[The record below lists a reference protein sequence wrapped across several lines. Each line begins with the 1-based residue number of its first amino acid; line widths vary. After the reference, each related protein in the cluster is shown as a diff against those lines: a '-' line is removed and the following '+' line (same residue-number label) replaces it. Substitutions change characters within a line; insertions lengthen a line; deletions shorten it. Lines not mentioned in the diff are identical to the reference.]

1 MSEELQLKATFTAE
15 DQASAVV
22 RKLRR
27 EVDGLSA
34 SLRKAFTFAP
44 ATDILKST
52 QRLADQHGEIAGQL
66 RRQTAELRTARAAQR
81 ALNVEVGKAG
91 RLQAVGGRAEV
102 RRQSETLAFN
112 RSQMDFMTRMGRQRA
127 QEDRQR
133 ESEHRATLR
142 RIDRERASAGRGA
155 ASRGRDAYDRTT
167 GGVGRATRSAG
178 LVGALGFGATAL
190 AARKA
195 LSAEVDVDAA
205 EINTRIYGQLSKDV
219 ARQLRQ
225 QWAGPLSETMG
236 VATGDLLRSY
246 VEAIKVGIPDI
257 GAKAFSE
264 LSTKVSE
271 AWDVPFKE
279 VVDVLGVTNTILTS
293 GGKAFDIKRI
303 HSVANSIQHLSA
315 SMATTPEKMISFL
328 RRGAGA
334 SQLLGMS
341 QEAGLAFGAASTSLG
356 NEAFSSGR
364 AFDYMAGRLA
374 ELPKIVRRNGD
385 DAKDARKI
393 IGQLGYGSIGNLQ
406 AQQKANPETFVFDF
420 LDRFNRIQDPLKRNE
435 SLRFFAGQEWLG
447 ELGRMVTG
455 MATVRQAQR
464 LANEAKG
471 LDAIGTVWE
480 LHQTKL
486 LFAFKQVKV
495 GFQNIMGEAGM
506 VLSPLAGE
514 VRDYFMKW
522 TESVRNGGFKNRL
535 MAGVEGMIEGFGF
548 KSLPDM
554 LRGIFGEPGANEAG
568 AVETWRK
575 VAKGFA
581 AGITDAVNAIKSA
594 LSVFSG
600 RNGDAESMSRWAAR
614 ILGFSAAMRIAQPA
628 FDFLG
633 GLATGLI
640 GLGNAIATLFL
651 IRKVAA
657 LSAVVGGGAVA
668 GGLLAGGMAISLTGV
683 ALVGGALAVAIMN
696 WETIKKGKDAV
707 TGFWDH
713 VWNGPKDEKHRQAIE
728 DAKKQQRSPFEN
740 LGRALQELFGVK
752 GARAGG
758 LPPGYKNPDAVKSLK
773 QSAEKISAAFE
784 QAGARVQLASLM
796 GGGPGIAASIM
807 GGGAGGGGDNAFVG
821 GSGSIGNGV
830 VNTRGLDSRGILG
843 SFGGSTFASKAPGIM
858 SQLQSD
864 FGLTR
869 EQAAGIVGNLGHESG
884 GFRHM
889 QELNPRGGRG
899 GFGWAQWTGPRR
911 RAFESW
917 AAAKGLDPK
926 SDQANY
932 GFLKHELMT
941 SERGALVSVRRQSTV
956 QGATLAFERSYERAG
971 VKNDGSRL
979 AYANRALGLSSG
991 SGMAG
996 LSAGL
1001 IPVKTSGG
1009 DTTMMDPKAGFGQAF
1024 GGGATH
1030 AGVLAAAQAITGN
1043 IAGGVNRFTGFND
1056 VAHLGRN
1063 SKHNLGLAGDF
1074 TLKDPSRSAEAAE
1087 QLRTMFR
1094 GAGLKDEMFRVI
1106 DEYRNPSPFSSG
1118 GHLHYQFNSQ
1128 EAADQYAASQK
1139 AKALASSQPSA
1150 GAIASGIPYTAPVAR
1165 PGGMFDP
1172 NGGAGNSGFSAP
1184 ITIHGGGQS
1193 AEEIALQVQRRMEQ
1207 AMRWRTHDYESELT

>member
-1 MSEELQLKATFTAE
+1 MSEEIQVKATFTAE
-15 DQASAVV
+15 DKASAVV

-27 EVDGLSA
+27 EVDGLST
-34 SLRKAFTFAP
+34 SLRKSFTFVP

-81 ALNVEVGKAG
+81 ALNVEVGKAS
-91 RLQAVGGRAEV
+91 RVQAVGGRAEV

-142 RIDRERASAGRGA
+142 RIDRERAAAGRGA
-155 ASRGRDAYDRTT
+155 SSRGRDAYDRTT

-195 LSAEVDVDAA
+195 LSAEVDMDAA
-205 EINTRIYGQLSKDV
+205 EINTRIYGQLSKDA

-271 AWDVPFKE
+271 AWEVPFKD

-334 SQLLGMS
+334 AQLLGMS

-393 IGQLGYGSIGNLQ
+393 ISQLGYGSIGNLQ

-464 LANEAKG
+464 LAQEAKG

-486 LFAFKQVKV
+486 LFAFKQIAV
-495 GFQNIMGEAGM
+495 GFKNILGEAGM

-514 VRDYFMKW
+514 VRDYFMRW
-522 TESVRNGGFKNRL
+522 TESVRSGGLRNRP
-535 MAGVEGMIEGFGF
+535 MAGVEGLIEGFGF
-548 KSLPDM
+548 KNLPDM

-568 AVETWRK
+568 AVETWRN
-575 VAKGFA
+575 VARGFA
-581 AGITDAVNAIKSA
+581 AGITDVVNAVKSA
-594 LSVFSG
+594 LSAFSG
-600 RNGDAESMSRWAAR
+600 RDSDAEGMSRWAAR

-628 FDFLG
+628 LDFLG
-633 GLATGLI
+633 GLATALI

-651 IRKVAA
+651 VSRVAS
-657 LSAVVGGGAVA
+657 LSALVGGGAAA
-668 GGLLAGGMAISLTGV
+668 GGVLAGGGLAITLAGV
-683 ALVGGALAVAIMN
+683 ALVGGAIAVAIMN
-696 WETIKKGKDAV
+696 WDKIKQGKDAV

-713 VWNGPKDEKHRQAIE
+713 FWNGPKDEKQRQAIE
-728 DAKKQQRSPFEN
+728 DAKKAQQGPFET
-740 LGRALQELFGVK
+740 LGKALQELFGIK
-752 GARAGG
+752 GAKAGE
-758 LPPGYKNPDAVKSLK
+758 LPPGYRNPDPFKSLTN
-773 QSAEKISAAFE
+773 SADKISQAFD
-784 QAGARVQLASLM
+784 QAGARYQLASM
-796 GGGPGIAASIM
+796 ISGGGISSAM
-807 GGGAGGGGDNAFVG
+807 RGGGGNAFVG
-821 GSGSIGNGV
+821 SSGSIGNGV
-830 VNTRGLDSRGILG
+830 VNARGLGRRGILG
-843 SFGGSTFASKAPGIM
+843 GAYSSGTPGAGLFDSIINAEGTAKGGRDPYNTVLGYGKWGSPSKNLTDMTLNEVKEFGLSMRRRQAEQGTPWKDTSSASGAFQIVGSTMA
-858 SQLQSD
+858 
-864 FGLTR
+864 
-869 EQAAGIVGNLGHESG
+869 N
-884 GFRHM
+884 
-889 QELNPRGGRG
+889 
-899 GFGWAQWTGPRR
+899 
-911 RAFESW
+911 
-917 AAAKGLDPK
+917 AAKGLGLDPSSTK
-926 SDQANY
+926 FTPDIQRRMAAWIAKNQGLGAWEGFQSHPGELARARSAMTGGSDLT
-932 GFLKHELMT
+932 G
-941 SERGALVSVRRQSTV
+941 
-956 QGATLAFERSYERAG
+956 LA
-971 VKNDGSRL
+971 
-979 AYANRALGLSSG
+979 
-991 SGMAG
+991 
-996 LSAGL
+996 AGL
-1001 IPVKTSGG
+1001 IPVKTSRGG
-1009 DTTMMDPKAGFGQAF
+1009 TIMMDPKSGIGQAF

-1043 IAGGVNRFTGFND
+1043 IGVNRFTGFND
-1056 VAHLGRN
+1056 VAHLGRR
-1063 SKHNLGLAGDF
+1063 SQHNLGLAGDF

-1087 QLRTMFR
+1087 QIRRMFL
-1094 GAGLKDEMFRVI
+1094 GAGLKEEQFKI
-1106 DEYRNPSPFSSG
+1106 LDEYKRPSPFSTG
-1118 GHLHYQFNSQ
+1118 GHMHYQFNSQ
-1128 EAADQYAASQK
+1128 EAADQFAASQK
-1139 AKALASSQPSA
+1139 AKALAASQPTA
-1150 GAIASGIPYTAPVAR
+1150 GGIASGIPYTAPVAR

-1172 NGGAGNSGFSAP
+1172 NAGAGNSGFSAP